1 MQTLSKESLS
11 IIQKRPQNSHKG
23 TFGRTVVVGGNAQF
37 GGAVIMST
45 EACVNAGS
53 GLTTAISEP
62 ANHAALHAR
71 IPEAMAVD
79 WNDKELC
86 DSVLDSADVILV
98 GPGLGEDQKSQE
110 LLSYVFEKQTEKQQ
124 LVIDGSAISL
134 FAKGNEELPYP
145 EMTVFTPHQMEWQRL
160 SGIKIADQ
168 TEEINQAVQQELQAT
183 IVLKS
188 HQTEIYNDKNTFQ
201 NPLGNPGMAT
211 GGTGDTL
218 AGIIAGFLAQFPH
231 SVETIN
237 AAVYLH
243 SYIADQLAHD
253 NYVVLPTKISQALPY
268 WMKKF
273 EK

>member
-1 MQTLSKESLS
+1 
-11 IIQKRPQNSHKG
+11 
-23 TFGRTVVVGGNAQF
+23 
-37 GGAVIMST
+37 
-45 EACVNAGS
+45 
-53 GLTTAISEP
+53 
-62 ANHAALHAR
+62 
-71 IPEAMAVD
+71 
-79 WNDKELC
+79 
-86 DSVLDSADVILV
+86 
-98 GPGLGEDQKSQE
+98 
-110 LLSYVFEKQTEKQQ
+110 
-124 LVIDGSAISL
+124 
-134 FAKGNEELPYP
+134 
-145 EMTVFTPHQMEWQRL
+145 
-160 SGIKIADQ
+160 
-168 TEEINQAVQQELQAT
+168 QQELQAT

-188 HQTEIYNDKNTFQ
+188 HQTEIYNARNAFQ

>member
-1 MQTLSKESLS
+1 MQRLSKQCLS
-11 IIQKRPQNSHKG
+11 IIQTRPQNSHKG
-23 TFGRTVVVGGNAQF
+23 TFGRTVLVGGNAQF
-37 GGAVIMST
+37 GGAIMMSA

-53 GLTTAISEP
+53 GLTTVMTDPS
-62 ANHAALHAR
+62 NHPALHAR
-71 IPEAMAVD
+71 MPEAMTVD

-86 DSVLDSADVILV
+86 DSVLDSADVILI
-98 GPGLGEDQKSQE
+98 GPGLGEDKKSQD
-110 LLSYVFEKQTEKQQ
+110 LLSYIFQKQKEDQL
-124 LVIDGSAISL
+124 LVIDGSAITL
-134 FAKGNEELPYP
+134 FAKGNEQLPYP
-145 EMTVFTPHQMEWQRL
+145 TQTIFTPHQMEWQRL
-160 SGIKIADQ
+160 SGVKIADQ
-168 TEEINQAVQQELQAT
+168 TEENNQKEQKKLQAT

-188 HQTEIYNDKNTFQ
+188 HHTEIYSNQGRFQ

-218 AGIIAGFLAQFPH
+218 AGIISGFLAQFPDT
-231 SVETIN
+231 VDATN

-273 EK
+273 EH

>member
-1 MQTLSKESLS
+1 MQSLTKQCLS
-11 IIQKRPQNSHKG
+11 IIKTRPQESHKG
-23 TFGRTVVVGGNAQF
+23 TFGRTVLVGGNAQF
-37 GGAVIMST
+37 GGAIMMST

-53 GLTTAISEP
+53 GLTTVVTDSK
-62 ANHAALHAR
+62 NHQALHAR
-71 IPEAMAVD
+71 MPEAMTVD
-79 WNDKELC
+79 WQDKEVC
-86 DSVLDSADVILV
+86 DAVLASADVILM
-98 GPGLGEDQKSQE
+98 GPGLGEDEKSRE
-110 LLSYVFEKQTEKQQ
+110 LLTYVLQEQTEDQL
-124 LVIDGSAISL
+124 LVIDGSAITL
-134 FAKGNEELPYP
+134 VAQNNEQLPYP
-145 EMTVFTPHQMEWQRL
+145 KQTIFTPHQMEWQRL

-168 TEEINQAVQQELQAT
+168 TEEMNQAIQQKLEAT

-188 HQTEIYNDKNTFQ
+188 HRTEIYSNTGCFY

-231 SVETIN
+231 SVDTIN

-243 SYIADQLAHD
+243 SYIADQIAHD

-273 EK
+273 EI